1 FIAAYAQSTGLDGQ
15 KATQFPVWI
24 NLEYLS
30 AEPYVERAH
39 GLPSPVMS
47 GPAKG
52 WTKHFYY
59 PGFSAQTGGLLREPD
74 LLQRQ
79 QAFAQEGQRAAWL
92 ARNGVAWEGEQLVSL
107 FCYEPPAL
115 RALLEQLDA
124 QATPTRLLVTPGRA
138 QQAVQAACAGLQRL
152 RIAYLPHL
160 TQRDFDHLLWAC
172 DLNCVRGEDSVVR
185 GLWAGKPLV
194 WHIYPQ
200 QDAAHHAKLDA
211 FLDMLDADA
220 TLRAF
225 HYAWNGVTGPSGS
238 ASLPLIHLNTWS
250 KTMQATR
257 QRLLQMDDLGTQLIA
272 FVLKKR

>member
-1 FIAAYAQSTGLDGQ
+1 
-15 KATQFPVWI
+15 
-24 NLEYLS
+24 
-30 AEPYVERAH
+30 
-39 GLPSPVMS
+39 
-47 GPAKG
+47 
-52 WTKHFYY
+52 
-59 PGFSAQTGGLLREPD
+59 
-74 LLQRQ
+74 
-79 QAFAQEGQRAAWL
+79 
-92 ARNGVAWEGEQLVSL
+92 
-107 FCYEPPAL
+107 
-115 RALLEQLDA
+115 
-124 QATPTRLLVTPGRA
+124 
-138 QQAVQAACAGLQRL
+138 
-152 RIAYLPHL
+152 L

-220 TLRAF
+220 TLQAF